1 MYSWINPRGE
11 TILTETVKEFADTYG
26 FSLKMAQILARG
38 QRSRLRGWCST
49 AKAATKERKRFLTK
63 LVNIKTGETGILGM
77 GVKAFARAHGLCYH
91 ELSKLVNRR
100 KIFYRYWVLEQTHK
114 ALQAGTR
121 NIYIGENI
129 L

>member
-11 TILTETVKEFADTYG
+11 TIFTETVKEFADTYG

-63 LVNIKTGETGILGM
+63 LVNLKTGETGILGM
-77 GVKAFARAHGLCYH
+77 GVVAFARAHGLCYH

-114 ALQAGTR
+114 ALQASSSNR
-121 NIYIGENI
+121 YIGENI